1 MKKTVRKFKETVEIQ
16 SSLFQR
22 LRSHRYFTV
31 VVLAAACL
39 LVSCFYVWQ
48 RVRVLELVKEV
59 SALDKEHTE
68 LLDDL
73 RKVKSDIASL
83 TLASRI
89 ESYATDTLG
98 MKPIEAERLFTLAP
112 RESKPS
118 EPDDLAAM
126 MSAIRHV
133 ADYMPVISEA
143 EVRADE
149 LRIINPDTIAGEGA
163 IE

>member
-16 SSLFQR
+16 SSFLQR

-31 VVLAAACL
+31 IVLAAAFL

-48 RVRVLELVKEV
+48 RVRVLELVKDV
-59 SALDKEHTE
+59 SYLDKDHAE

-73 RKVKSDIASL
+73 RKVRSDIGSL
-83 TLASRI
+83 TLAARI
-89 ESYATDTLG
+89 EVFATDTLG
-98 MKPIEAERLFTLAP
+98 MKPIDADRLFTLAP
-112 RESKPS
+112 KKSNPD

-126 MSAIRHV
+126 ISAIRHV

-143 EVRADE
+143 EVRADQ
-149 LRIINPDTIAGEGA
+149 LRIINVDTISNQGA
-163 IE
+163 VR